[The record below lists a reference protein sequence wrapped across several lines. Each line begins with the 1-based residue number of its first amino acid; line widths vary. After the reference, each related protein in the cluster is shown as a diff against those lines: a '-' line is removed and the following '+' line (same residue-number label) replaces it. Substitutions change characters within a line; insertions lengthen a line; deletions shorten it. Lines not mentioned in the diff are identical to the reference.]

1 MFHSPIIHVSPSNG
15 LSLISR
21 SSPPATG
28 HQFKWATVLDD
39 TIDECASA
47 WVPVKHCTRLGMPVG
62 ELNVGAASQR
72 TMQAHISPESLPTL
86 SGGAWHESRV
96 KYRSYWVQLTDQ
108 PDLCCY
114 DYEPF
119 LLLIVHWK
127 GPTIQISCLTLLD
140 FFFLKDSFYFC
151 DNFFL
156 SEVKISLFFNYTM
169 ICIF

>member
-1 MFHSPIIHVSPSNG
+1 
-15 LSLISR
+15 
-21 SSPPATG
+21 
-28 HQFKWATVLDD
+28 
-39 TIDECASA
+39 
-47 WVPVKHCTRLGMPVG
+47 MPVG

-72 TMQAHISPESLPTL
+72 TMQAHMSPESLPTL
-86 SGGAWHESRV
+86 SGGARHESRV

-140 FFFLKDSFYFC
+140 FFFFSKDSFYFC

-156 SEVKISLFFNYTM
+156 SEVKISLFFNYTI